1 MLASRLALA
10 LLFGSGEGW
19 ALAVTMVDSP
29 SFFAAYLKRICSI
42 TVSVDGS

>member
-1 MLASRLALA
+1 MFASRLALA

-29 SFFAAYLKRICSI
+29 SIFAAYLKRMCSM
-42 TVSVDGS
+42 TVSLDGS